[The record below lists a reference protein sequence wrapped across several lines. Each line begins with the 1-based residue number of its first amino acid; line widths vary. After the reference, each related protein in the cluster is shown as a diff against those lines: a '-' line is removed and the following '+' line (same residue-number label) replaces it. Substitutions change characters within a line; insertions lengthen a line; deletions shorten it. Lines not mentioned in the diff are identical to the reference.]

1 MKVHFFT
8 RLNSPNRSAFRN
20 YSTLQNLRTI
30 KTVSLVYFLLNITL
44 RLVVV
49 IFDLPIKNLRYYD
62 EFNDANIISSIITPA
77 FYLISIV
84 LIHFFEQGDPKKLI
98 SYIFSLSFALFV
110 IITGMRA
117 TFFTMHNPRN
127 TLVMY
132 LVGIVVAGVFFTFEY
147 FESII
152 LCIITAAVFSIMLP
166 YYQAG
171 VEEIIMNNLA
181 SVVMLTLFY
190 CISRFSFS
198 YRADNYL
205 KLRAIEEKGLEIE
218 TAIQTKNEILGIV
231 AHDLRN
237 PLTAIRTIATL
248 MKSDV
253 TMNAD
258 NQDNLE
264 MIQSSC
270 DRATSIINDL
280 IESANNENDNVFD
293 IEQVEINQYLLK
305 IVDDWVK
312 NTTGQANILYY
323 GTGYPIY
330 TRINMEKMHRVMDN
344 LISNAIKFSGESDRV
359 EIRLRDTEGEVYIDV
374 KDFGLGIPKQLL
386 PFIFDRFSRASRK
399 GIRGEESVGLGLS
412 IVKQII
418 EKHGGNIEV
427 NSTEQQGTT
436 FTINIKSIPV
446 SDTVKAYS

>member
-8 RLNSPNRSAFRN
+8 RLNSPNRSSFRS
-20 YSTLQNLRTI
+20 YSTLQNLRTV
-30 KTVSLVYFLLNITL
+30 KTVSLVYFLLNIAL
-44 RLVVV
+44 RLIVVV
-49 IFDLPIKNLRYYD
+49 YDLPIKNLRYYD
-62 EFNDANIISSIITPA
+62 EFNNANIISSIIAPI
-77 FYLISIV
+77 FCLLSIV
-84 LIHFFEQGDPKKLI
+84 LIWFYEQGDPKKLI
-98 SYIFSLSFALFV
+98 SYVFSLSFVLFV
-110 IITGMRA
+110 MITGMRA

-132 LVGIVVAGVFFTFEY
+132 LLGIVVAGVFFTFEY
-147 FESII
+147 FESMI
-152 LCIITAAVFSIMLP
+152 LCIITATVFSIMLP

-205 KLRAIEEKGLEIE
+205 KLKAIEEKSLEIE

-237 PLTAIRTIATL
+237 PLTAIKTIVTL
-248 MKSDV
+248 MKDDGTINSE
-253 TMNAD
+253 

-293 IEQVEINQYLLK
+293 IEEVEINQYLLK
-305 IVDDWVK
+305 IVDNWVK

-323 GTGYPIY
+323 GTEYPIY
-330 TRINMEKMHRVMDN
+330 THINMEKMHRVMDN
-344 LISNAIKFSGESDRV
+344 LISNAIKFSGQSDRV

-436 FTINIKSIPV
+436 FTINIKSVPV
-446 SDTVKAYS
+446 SDAVKVYS